1 MAIAIYPQDCRDFST
16 NGLGLLTPIECS
28 VTAELNGAFELK
40 VVQPIDDTLRW
51 AQLETGCIVKAP
63 VPVRDSP
70 VYEEV
75 EEPETAAITHRN
87 RSACAQVP
95 AAPGESFGFQPGLV
109 ALAEG
114 SSATAITHRK
124 IYKVHNTS
132 VGVYM
137 RSGPGRSYK
146 NYGYLKNGAEVV
158 LLEITNSSWYHV
170 CVVKG
175 GRECYMASKYL
186 TYDRTE
192 SETVSN
198 GKITGKR
205 VVRPM
210 QAQEQLFRVY
220 KVEPDSE
227 AGTAT
232 ASARHIFYDLMCDV
246 IEGECELEN
255 VGFAEAV
262 QTVWSKRMN
271 PDDGFALRVL
281 PGDYG
286 SVSGDYGW
294 RNPVEALLD
303 GEDGLIAQGGALLVL
318 DNYNIYLLPDAPRYS
333 GVSIRRGKQLSGVKV
348 TMNSDSVVTR
358 VVPCGKDKD
367 DKELLL
373 EGTKYVD
380 SPHIGDYPFPR
391 VKKIDYDVKVASK
404 AKDADGEKTFKT
416 VAAARE
422 KLAALAAAEFSENG
436 LDAPEYGLKVDFL
449 PLENTAEYADYAA
462 LQALFLGDTVDVVDS
477 LVRVR
482 ARLRVTGYGDWNA
495 VTRRYGSL
503 TLGEVESAERTV
515 YGSQIP
521 NGSVSGSKLIP
532 GSVTGGMLRNMTV
545 EYAKISTAA
554 IEQLSADAITA
565 LIGRFGEISTGK
577 LTADALYTA
586 YGEMLKLVATE
597 ITADNIETDE
607 LAAELARITVLIAG
621 TAAFDAAT
629 IRHLVAEAMNLE
641 YGVAGQVFIKNL
653 AVEYAQMVGAT
664 IGNLCIRASDGK
676 YYLLDVGAD
685 GSVTAAETT
694 VTDGEI
700 EAGQTS
706 GGSVIVETNMTVANL
721 NTTNLLG
728 TYALIN
734 KIDAARIDVD
744 ELVARSVFADALYTS
759 AIYGGKSLKVWVDEL
774 SDADIHDGATPPET
788 AGTGKKWL
796 DRGVVPSQLRRWK
809 GLATTPL
816 GNAMT
821 TAREVEETAGGTSVS
836 LDNSGGQI
844 NSALAVS
851 VRGKNLLDI
860 YALCNGISYVQGGT
874 IGKWPENGGFDLT
887 ATANDCYTEP
897 WNGANYDIPVK
908 PNTTYTL
915 SWDIYIVP
923 NTGTSTVMYFIDH
936 RFETGY
942 YGQAAYDTHTL
953 TFTTPSDAQ
962 TVSFRFG
969 VQNSG
974 ESVGYANLQLEEG
987 DARTA
992 FSAYK
997 TAATVT
1003 HNGTVY
1009 TLPLSNDADHDTA
1022 IEIEPLSGT
1031 NTIST
1036 TADAMEVIYTCSGW
1050 ETIGDMS
1057 ALQKTVDAQTLQAA
1071 ALENA
1076 MNETSRLAEE
1086 TAANF
1091 KRVIEIQSGADGG
1104 LIVGDNLSNCSIKIK
1119 SASIE
1124 LRVGNTAVATY
1135 AQDYVRLQDMQIRV
1149 PAGVGGL
1156 VLSKFD
1162 KE

>member
-75 EEPETAAITHRN
+75 EEPETTVIN
-87 RSACAQVP
+87 Q
-95 AAPGESFGFQPGLV
+95 
-109 ALAEG
+109 
-114 SSATAITHRK
+114 RK

-192 SETVSN
+192 TETVSG

-227 AGTAT
+227 AGTVT

-271 PDDGFALRVL
+271 KDDGNSLRVL

-303 GEDGLIAQGGALLVL
+303 GEDSLIAQGGALLVL
-318 DNYNIYLLPDAPRYS
+318 DNYNIYLLPDEPRYS

-348 TMNSDSVVTR
+348 TMSSDSVVTR
-358 VVPCGKDKD
+358 VIPCGKDKD

-380 SPHIGDYPFPR
+380 SPHIGDYPFPC

-515 YGSQIP
+515 YGSQIQ

-532 GSVTGGMLRNMTV
+532 GSVTGGVLRNMTV

-565 LIGRFGEISTGK
+565 LIGRFNEISAGK
-577 LTADALYTA
+577 LTADELYAA
-586 YGEMLKLVATE
+586 YGKMVTLVVGE
-597 ITADNIETDE
+597 ITAENIQTNE

-621 TAAFDAAT
+621 TATFDAAT
-629 IRHLVAEAMNLE
+629 IKHLVAEAMNLE
-641 YGVAGQVFIKNL
+641 YGVAGQVFIRNL

-664 IGNLCIRASDGK
+664 IGNLCIKSSDGK
-676 YYLLDVGAD
+676 YYLLDVDAD
-685 GSVTAAETT
+685 GKVTATETT
-694 VTDGEI
+694 VSDS
-700 EAGQTS
+700 EAETGQTS
-706 GGSVIVETNMTVANL
+706 GGNVIVETNMTVANL
-721 NTTNLLG
+721 NTTNLLA

-744 ELVARSVFADALYTS
+744 ELLARSVFTDALYTS
-759 AIYGGKSLKVWVDEL
+759 TIYGGKSLKMIVSEL
-774 SDADIHDGATPPET
+774 EGNALYDSETPPTTAET
-788 AGTGKKWL
+788 GQKWI
-796 DRGVVPSQLRRWK
+796 DRGVSPSTFRRWK
-809 GLATTPL
+809 GLTTTPA
-816 GNAMT
+816 GAAMT
-821 TAREVEETAGGTSVS
+821 TAREVEETVSGTSVS
-836 LDNSGGQI
+836 LDNSGEQI

-860 YALCNGISYVQGGT
+860 YALCNGINYVQGGT
-874 IGKWPENGGFDLT
+874 MGKYPESGGFDLT

-897 WNGANYDIPVK
+897 WNGANYDILVK

-923 NTGTSTVMYFIDH
+923 NTGTSIVMYFIDH

-942 YGQAAYDTHTL
+942 YGQAAYDAHTL
-953 TFTTPSDAQ
+953 TFTTPSDTQ

-997 TAATVT
+997 AAATVT
-1003 HNGTVY
+1003 HNGTAY
-1009 TLPLSNDADHDTA
+1009 TLPLSNDADHDA
-1022 IEIEPLSGT
+1022 AVEIEPLSGT

-1036 TADAMEVIYTCSGW
+1036 AADAMEVIYTCSGW
-1050 ETIGDMS
+1050 ETIGDTS

-1076 MNETSRLAEE
+1076 INETSRLAEE
-1086 TAANF
+1086 TAAGF
-1091 KRVIEIQSGADGG
+1091 KRVIEIQGGADGG
-1104 LIVGDNLSNCSIKIK
+1104 LVVGDNLSNCSIKIK

-1124 LRVGNTAVATY
+1124 LRVNNTAVATY